1 MAIYDVSTTEKKAS
15 PSLVAGG
22 TLYAD
27 NPLGTIL
34 PFGSANIP
42 TGWLLCDGTAISRTT
57 YSELFAVIGT
67 AFGSGDGT
75 STFNVPDMTGK
86 TAMGV
91 ETDHALGASE
101 NGALPNVKSNESQ
114 SLWAWN
120 KSNSTGYNGAM
131 GVVTL
136 DQGYHATTEG
146 ASGRFGTFVVDA
158 SKVSNIYKDGQNK
171 VDPANVRVNY
181 IIKAKMI
188 GVPAD
193 FMAKVNKA
201 VESVYGDII
210 PSDAS
215 ASNKLVTHQTP
226 YESFTLNNNSGSQ
239 KWYKLGTYMSGN
251 NTARLDFVSARVD
264 GQMFESSVRISGIGT
279 NTNYVSWIGEKGCE
293 ISTIDIKV
301 DTNRNLYVK
310 MNSYSA
316 VEIRVYGVFTLDI
329 VEQSSEPSGTQIAI
343 EKLVTESDINTVTS
357 GTATN
362 TANVTTGTCTWVKKG
377 SVVVVTIN
385 SFSPVTYTGGDRQLA
400 TGLPKPISY
409 TAWGCNS
416 VDGSVHQLFSI
427 GTNGILMGA
436 SGSMHGGVPYY
447 QTMMYLTND

>member
-1 MAIYDVSTTEKKAS
+1 MAVYDVSTSEKKAS

-27 NPLGTIL
+27 SPIGTIL
-34 PFGSANIP
+34 PYGGATAPFG
-42 TGWLLCDGTAISRTT
+42 WFLCQGQAVSRTE
-57 YSELFAVIGT
+57 YAELFAVIGT

-120 KSNSTGYNGAM
+120 KSNSTGYNGAL

-158 SKVSNIYKDGQNK
+158 SKSSSIYTNGQTK

-193 FMAKVNKA
+193 FMAKVDEA
-201 VESVYGDII
+201 VELLHNGVYTLLSTTITT
-210 PSDAS
+210 AS
-215 ASNKLVTHQTP
+215 TN
-226 YESFTLNNNSGSQ
+226 YTL
-239 KWYKLGTYMSGN
+239 
-251 NTARLDFVSARVD
+251 
-264 GQMFESSVRISGIGT
+264 ISGRKLSDYDYLIFQQIDGI
-279 NTNYVSWIGEKGCE
+279 SIRSE
-293 ISTIDIKV
+293 ILVYLEQFKTKRVILSS
-301 DTNRNLYVK
+301 LHGA
-310 MNSYSA
+310 NSA
-316 VEIRVYGVFTLDI
+316 
-329 VEQSSEPSGTQIAI
+329 
-343 EKLVTESDINTVTS
+343 
-357 GTATN
+357 
-362 TANVTTGTCTWVKKG
+362 
-377 SVVVVTIN
+377 
-385 SFSPVTYTGGDRQLA
+385 
-400 TGLPKPISY
+400 
-409 TAWGCNS
+409 
-416 VDGSVHQLFSI
+416 
-427 GTNGILMGA
+427 GA
-436 SGSMHGGVPYY
+436 SEYSVSSTNVQYIDD
-447 QTMMYLTND
+447 TTVRCYLTGSAMLTTIEVLGVKLAK